1 MKKFKESLM
10 ENKKLESLNFESE
23 SVITNSIFGSTNST
37 WGELNSNSLEIFLKD
52 WKNETLKELKLNC
65 KIMTKRKKFITENSK
80 RQYLQ

>member
-10 ENKKLESLNFESE
+10 ENKKLESLDFESE
-23 SVITNSIFGSTNST
+23 SVITNTIFGSTNTT

-65 KIMTKRKKFITENSK
+65 KRMTKRKKFITESSK
-80 RQYLQ
+80 RQFLQ